1 MHKLP
6 GQSVIVKTLDLLSL
20 IVYCV
25 RQRKVCT
32 QSQVTQVAQVAKVA
46 VAGTCSTGTTCTFK
60 VVQYSTS
67 SAST

>member
-46 VAGTCSTGTTCTFK
+46 VAGVRVAQVLHTCST
-60 VVQYSTS
+60 VQ
-67 SAST
+67 